1 MTNERK
7 CKRQTISLADKQTI
21 IEASETK
28 PKTADLV
35 KHFDNKYVYTTIDTI
50 LKNKENILQA
60 IDGGADGKRANLKGA
75 KNPELEEALLTWFKD
90 VRSENISV
98 DSPLLKA
105 CFDFMV
111 FIDFNFRKKHLN

>member
-1 MTNERK
+1 MTGQQ
-7 CKRQTISLADKQTI
+7 KRNCQTISLADNQTI

-35 KHFDNKYVYTTIDTI
+35 KHFDNKYPYTTIDMI
-50 LKNKENILQA
+50 LKNTENILQA
-60 IDGGADGKRANLKGA
+60 INGGADGKRANLKSA

-98 DSPLLKA
+98 DGPLLKA

-111 FIDFNFRKKHLN
+111 FIDI